1 MSDAAPVA
9 FPLQEFLGM
18 SMTDS
23 PDGAVARIDVNER
36 HQNPNGVAHGAV
48 LFAMVDTAMGKAT
61 MEVVDEGCYCAS
73 IEVQLRFLR
82 PGGRGVHEA
91 VASVVKA
98 GRSVVHLEAKLTGP
112 DGRLV
117 ATATGTFAV
126 IRPG

>member
-1 MSDAAPVA
+1 MSDAPVS
-9 FPLQEFLGM
+9 FPLLELLGM
-18 SMTDS
+18 ELL
-23 PDGAVARIDVNER
+23 DGPRGPTARIDVDER
-36 HQNPNGVAHGAV
+36 HLNPDGVAHGAV

-61 MEVVDEGCYCAS
+61 MAVVDEGCHCAS

-82 PGGRGVHEA
+82 PGGAGVHDA
-91 VASVVKA
+91 VATVVKP
-98 GRSVVHLEAKLTGP
+98 GRTIVHLAADITGP

>member
-1 MSDAAPVA
+1 MSDASPVS

-18 SMTDS
+18 SMGDS
-23 PDGAVARIDVNER
+23 SDGAVARIDIDER
-36 HQNPNGVAHGAV
+36 HLNPNGVAHGAV

-82 PGGRGVHEA
+82 PGGVGVHEA
-91 VASVVKA
+91 VATVVKP
-98 GRSVVHLEAKLTGP
+98 GRTVVHLEAKLTGP
-112 DGRLV
+112 DGRMV

-126 IRPG
+126 IRPD

>member
-1 MSDAAPVA
+1 MSDVAPVR

-18 SMTDS
+18 SMADG
-23 PDGAVARIDVNER
+23 PDGAVARVDFDER

-61 MEVVDEGCYCAS
+61 MDVVDEGCYCAS

-82 PGGRGVHEA
+82 PGGSGVHEA
-91 VASVVKA
+91 VATVVKP
-98 GRSVVHLEAKLTGP
+98 GRSVVHLEAKVTGP